1 MKLKVF
7 ETLKAK
13 DRISSV
19 DIFRAIA
26 IIAVVFYHFD
36 GYLPYGYL
44 GVDLFF
50 VISGLLV
57 GGILTK
63 IFLSEEKINL
73 PKFLLQR
80 GFKIWPSYYFFFA
93 FGSLIAYFLF
103 RNISPEV
110 LVPFNEIK
118 RYIFFYENYI
128 GVPTH
133 LAFDHV
139 WSLCVEEHFYIL
151 LPIGLIFLG
160 LLFKNR
166 KRALFIFLVI
176 VIILG
181 FFFKIASIQFTNGKD
196 TYSGTHN
203 RIDAL
208 AWGVMLNFIIVFFG
222 AKIKKLKRLYWIT
235 FLGMALFAINLFIKI
250 YFANYFYEKVVFL
263 SVAPFTFFLMILGV
277 YYRDFSNQ
285 KILRFFSYY
294 SYNWYLWHPIFALFT
309 LKVFGA
315 SLISFIIYL
324 IVSFGMGFF
333 STIFIEERFLGY
345 RKNVIN
351 YLFKKK
357 QLHTPEVSIK

>member
-7 ETLKAK
+7 ETLQAK

-19 DIFRAIA
+19 DIFRALA
-26 IIAVVFYHFD
+26 IIPVVIYHFD

-63 IFLSEEKINL
+63 IFLSGEKINL

-80 GFKIWPSYYFFFA
+80 GFKIWPSYYFFLA
-93 FGSLIAYFLF
+93 FGSLIAYFFF
-103 RNISPEV
+103 RKISPEQII
-110 LVPFNEIK
+110 PFHDIK

-128 GVPTH
+128 GVPVH
-133 LAFDHV
+133 WSFDHV
-139 WSLCVEEHFYIL
+139 WSLCVEKHFYIL

-160 LLFKNR
+160 FLFKD
-166 KRALFIFLVI
+166 KKHALFIFLVI
-176 VIILG
+176 AIVLG
-181 FFFKIASIQFTNGKD
+181 FLFKIASIQFTGGKD

-222 AKIKKLKRLYWIT
+222 EKIKKLKRSYWIT
-235 FLGMALFAINLFIKI
+235 FSGIALFAINLFIKI
-250 YFANYFYEKVVFL
+250 HYGNYFYEKVIFH

-277 YYRDFSNQ
+277 YYKDFSNQ
-285 KILRFFSYY
+285 KVLRFFSYY
-294 SYNWYLWHPIFALFT
+294 SYNWYLWHPIFAVFIS
-309 LKVFGA
+309 KVFGV
-315 SLISFIIYL
+315 SWITLLVYLIISFSMAL
-324 IVSFGMGFF
+324 F
-333 STIFIEERFLGY
+333 STVFIEERFLGY
-345 RKNVIN
+345 RNKVIN

-357 QLHTPEVSIK
+357 QLHTPEV